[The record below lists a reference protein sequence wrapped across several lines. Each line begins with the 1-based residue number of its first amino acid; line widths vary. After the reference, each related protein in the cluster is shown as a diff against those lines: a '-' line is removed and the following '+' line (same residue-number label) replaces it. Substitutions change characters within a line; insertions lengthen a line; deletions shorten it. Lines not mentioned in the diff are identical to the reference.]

1 MNTLSKYN
9 IVFKG
14 LIPGMHKFNFH
25 VENDLFN
32 YFGKEIINDSDI
44 SAKVVLEKQDA
55 LIILTFDISG
65 TVNIQCDRCLDYYDQ
80 PINSKNKIFVKYENK
95 EEENKEIKDEKNEDV
110 IIIRPEDSEINI
122 GKLIHDF
129 IILAL
134 PLKKMHPDDEN
145 GNSLC
150 NPEMIRRI
158 KKLSTAEKK
167 TDDRWDK
174 LKKLL
179 NNN

>member
-14 LIPGMHKFNFH
+14 LKTGIHKFNFH
-25 VENDLFN
+25 VGKDLFD

-55 LIILTFDISG
+55 LIILNFDISG
-65 TVNIQCDRCLDYYDQ
+65 TVYIQCDRCMDYYDQ
-80 PINSKNKIFVKYENK
+80 PVKSKNKILVKYK
-95 EEENKEIKDEKNEDV
+95 GEENEDV
-110 IIIRPEDSEINI
+110 IIIRPENSEINI

-129 IILAL
+129 IVLAL
-134 PLKKMHPDDEN
+134 PLKRVHPYDEN

-150 NPEMIRRI
+150 NPEMIKRI
-158 KKLSTAEKK
+158 KELSVTEKR
-167 TDDRWDK
+167 TDDRWK
-174 LKKLL
+174 ELKKLL
-179 NNN
+179 NND

>member
-1 MNTLSKYN
+1 MKTLSKYN

-14 LIPGMHKFNFH
+14 LKTGIHEFNFH
-25 VENDLFN
+25 VENDLFD
-32 YFGKEIINDSDI
+32 YFGKGIINDSDI
-44 SAKVVLEKQDA
+44 SAKVVLEKQDT

-80 PINSKNKIFVKYENK
+80 PVKSENKIFVKYEENED
-95 EEENKEIKDEKNEDV
+95 EENEDV
-110 IIIRPEDSEINI
+110 IFIHQGDSEINV

-134 PLKKMHPDDEN
+134 PLKKVHPNDKN

-150 NPEMIRRI
+150 NPEMIKRI
-158 KKLSTAEKK
+158 EKMSIAEKK

>member
-14 LIPGMHKFNFH
+14 LKTGIHEFNIH
-25 VENDLFN
+25 VEKELFD

-44 SAKVVLEKQDA
+44 SAKVVLEKQNA

-80 PINSKNKIFVKYENK
+80 PVKSKNKIFVKYEK
-95 EEENKEIKDEKNEDV
+95 EENEDEENEDI
-110 IIIRPEDSEINI
+110 IIIRPEDSEINV

-129 IILAL
+129 IVLAL
-134 PLKKMHPDDEN
+134 PLKRVHPDDEN

-150 NPEMIRRI
+150 NPEMIKRI
-158 KKLSTAEKK
+158 EKLSTAEKS
-167 TDDRWDK
+167 TDDRWNK

>member
-1 MNTLSKYN
+1 MNTLLKYN

-14 LIPGMHKFNFH
+14 LKTGIHKFNFH
-25 VENDLFN
+25 VEKNLFD

-44 SAKVVLEKQDA
+44 SAKIVLEKQDA
-55 LIILTFDISG
+55 LIVLNFDISG

-80 PINSKNKIFVKYENK
+80 SIKSKNKIFVKYEEK
-95 EEENKEIKDEKNEDV
+95 EKEKEDNEDV
-110 IIIRPEDSEINI
+110 IIIYPEDSEINV
-122 GKLIHDF
+122 GKLIYDF

-134 PLKKMHPDDEN
+134 PLKKVHPDDEN

-150 NPEMIRRI
+150 NPEMIKRI
-158 KKLSTAEKK
+158 EKLSTVEKR
-167 TDDRWDK
+167 TDDRWNE

>member
-1 MNTLSKYN
+1 MKTLSKYN

-14 LIPGMHKFNFH
+14 LKTGIHEFNFH
-25 VENDLFN
+25 IENDLFD

-44 SAKVVLEKQDA
+44 SAKVVLEKQET
-55 LIILTFDISG
+55 LIILTFDING

-80 PINSKNKIFVKYENK
+80 PIKSENKIFVKYEENED
-95 EEENKEIKDEKNEDV
+95 EENEDV
-110 IIIRPEDSEINI
+110 IFIHQGDSEINV

-134 PLKKMHPDDEN
+134 PLKKVHPNDKN

-150 NPEMIRRI
+150 NPEMIKRI
-158 KKLSTAEKK
+158 EKMSIVEKK